1 MGCKIG
7 LLIASVVVVAGAV
20 VPVAQAHAEPNPV
33 REAKQLLQ
41 TTDFDSVLRQ
51 LRAADLVESERDDPD
66 GHHTV
71 ITLGDGLELDV
82 LRSKGDARLGGG
94 YDAGGHYV
102 TFNQY
107 DQNLLYNGAGFALG
121 AAICAIP
128 AVGQLAC
135 LAVQAIIAV
144 GAAYLATIKGT
155 CKNNKRLKVYFSNN
169 HAARTGCV

>member
-1 MGCKIG
+1 MGWKIG
-7 LLIASVVVVAGAV
+7 LLITSVVVAAGAV
-20 VPVAQAHAEPNPV
+20 VPAAQAHAEPDAV
-33 REAKQLLQ
+33 GEARQVLRS
-41 TTDFDSVLRQ
+41 TDFDAVLQQ
-51 LRAADLVESERDDPD
+51 LQTAGLVEAERDDAE

-71 ITLGDGLELDV
+71 VALGDGLAFDAV
-82 LRSKGDARLGGG
+82 QPRDGARLGGG

-102 TFNQY
+102 KFNQF

-155 CKNNKRLKVYFSNN
+155 CKNNKQLKVSFSNN